1 MPLYLAFL
9 WHMHQPYYIVGGRAS
24 LPWVRLHAIKNYLH
38 MAELLRDYPR
48 IHATVN
54 LVPCLL
60 EQIIAYVDGSTSDRL
75 LDLSRQGHWSPEE
88 RQHLLANSFNVPEAT
103 IKAYPRY
110 FELWQLHKEGQPFSE
125 GDLRDLVAWFNLAWI
140 DSRWLEK
147 DELLRS
153 LTKKGRGFTPADVKA
168 ILTKEMKMME
178 RVIPL
183 YGDLEE
189 EGQVELTTSPYYHP
203 ILPLLV
209 DTRSAREASPALQ
222 VFPFSHPEDA
232 TEQIREALEFH
243 RLTFG
248 REPAGLWPPEGA
260 VGEGILPLLAG
271 KVRWLASD
279 EEVLAKSLGRAIEWD
294 QGGQRIHPELLYQP
308 YLLENAPSL
317 AILFR
322 DRYLSD
328 QIGFV
333 YEKWPPKS
341 AAEDLV
347 ARLRKIRESLS
358 GDGRPYLVPI
368 ILDGENPWSKYEDNG
383 DLFLRHFY
391 SLLSREEEIQTVTV
405 SEYLAKHPPQEKI
418 GRLFTGSWI
427 DHNLETWIGEPAQN
441 RAWEYLNRT
450 RETLLAWQRDYAP
463 ADIETMGRA
472 WQEIYAAEGSD
483 WFWWYSS
490 RNESPEETLLDETFR
505 GHLAN
510 VFTLMGV
517 PVPDW
522 LREPIQKPN

>member
-9 WHMHQPYYIVGGRAS
+9 WHMHQPYYIVGRRAS

-38 MAELLRDYPR
+38 MAELLLDYPR
-48 IHATVN
+48 IHATFN

-60 EQIIAYVDGSTSDRL
+60 EQIVACLEGSVSDHH
-75 LDLSRQGHWSPEE
+75 LDLSRKGEWSPQEG
-88 RQHLLANSFNVPEAT
+88 RYLLANFFNVDGET
-103 IKAYPRY
+103 IRVYPRY
-110 FELWQLHKEGQPFSE
+110 HELWQLRKEGHPFS
-125 GDLRDLVAWFNLAWI
+125 DHDYRDLTAWFNLVWI
-140 DSRWLEK
+140 DSRWLER
-147 DELLRS
+147 DEVLRS
-153 LTKKGRGFTPADVKA
+153 LVEKGRGFTAADVEA
-168 ILTKEMKMME
+168 ILAKQMEMME
-178 RVIPL
+178 RIIPL
-183 YGDLEE
+183 YRELEE
-189 EGQVELTTSPYYHP
+189 GGQVELTTSPYYHP

-209 DTRSAREASPALQ
+209 ASQSAREASPELQ
-222 VFPFSHPEDA
+222 VPPFSHPEDA
-232 TEQIREALEFH
+232 AEQIRQALEFH

-248 REPAGLWPPEGA
+248 QEPQGLWPPEGA
-260 VGEGILPLLAG
+260 VGEGVLPLLAG
-271 KVRWLASD
+271 KVRWIASD
-279 EEVLAKSLGRAIEWD
+279 EEVLAKSLGTAIERD
-294 QGGQRIHPELLYQP
+294 EGGQVVRPEVLYQP

-328 QIGFV
+328 RIGFV
-333 YEKWPPKS
+333 YENWSPKS

-347 ARLRKIRESLS
+347 AHLRHIKEGLPE
-358 GDGRPYLVPI
+358 DGRPYLVSI

-383 DLFLRHFY
+383 DPFLRHLY
-391 SLLSREEEIQTVTV
+391 SLLSHDEEIQTVTV
-405 SEYLAKHPPQEKI
+405 SEYLSRHPPQEKI
-418 GRLFTGSWI
+418 GHLSTGSWI

-441 RAWEYLNRT
+441 QAWEYLRRT
-450 RETLLAWQRDYAP
+450 REALLSWQRDYAP

-483 WFWWYSS
+483 WFWWYFS
-490 RNESPEETLLDETFR
+490 RNESPEEAILDKTFR

-522 LREPIQKPN
+522 LKEPIE